1 MKKESEL
8 RRNFRVFCWCIK
20 LAWEMSKKAL
30 IGWIVI
36 CSLVALLPMLS
47 LLWQKDII
55 STISEYLLTGSGTFA
70 DVTGAILILGG
81 ILVLIGLSNRINT
94 EFIYLVIY
102 DYYYIGLSERFMDL
116 IQKIELKDLNR
127 KEVQDEYRYVRYRF
141 GELTSLMTNTF
152 TAITQVVSIASMV
165 LLALTYSTV
174 IFGVTVIYL
183 GVVLVINQKL
193 TGKRTYSY
201 VQDREFVRRTE
212 YFENIVMQPGVAK
225 ELRIFKN
232 ADRMLREWEA
242 AYEPIY
248 SRDKK
253 IAVWRN
259 LISFFCSMG
268 YYILIIVLLVYAVY
282 QVKAGSMKVDV
293 FLTLYGMTQSMSVVI
308 QRFSNIFHHF
318 KRNLYDMGRMKDF
331 METAPVAEDAEEAE
345 GAATECPVV
354 FEAKNLCFS
363 YDDKREVLHH
373 LNFQIRKGETIA
385 LVGLNG
391 SGKSTLVKLLV
402 ELYQPTQGELLF
414 EGKSYKKY
422 KKGQINQNIGMFFQ
436 DFALFHASLRENVG
450 YGDLKNIENREK
462 IMEALR
468 KGGGLKLVERMPE
481 GMETWL
487 LKKVKKGSVNLSGGE
502 QQKVAVSRAHMSD
515 KEVLIF
521 DEPASALDPIAEMEQ
536 FAAIQEKIHGRT
548 AVLISHRVGFARLA
562 DRIFVMD
569 HGNLE
574 EVGTHEELME
584 KDGIYAEFF
593 RSQAE
598 WYDVEKGEVA
608 S

>member
-1 MKKESEL
+1 MDSFFHYFKKRLEVFCRRHQRKRMRKESEL

-30 IGWIVI
+30 TGWIII

-55 STISEYLLTGSGTFA
+55 STISEYLLTGRGTFA
-70 DVTGAILILGG
+70 DVAGAILILGG

-141 GELTSLMTNTF
+141 GELTHLMTNTF
-152 TAITQVVSIASMV
+152 IAITQVVSIASMV
-165 LLALTYSTV
+165 LLALTYSTL

-259 LISFFCSMG
+259 LISFFCSVG
-268 YYILIIVLLVYAVY
+268 SYILIIILLVYAVY

-308 QRFSNIFHHF
+308 QGFSNTFHHF

-331 METAPVAEDAEEAE
+331 METAPVTEETE
-345 GAATECPVV
+345 G
-354 FEAKNLCFS
+354 
-363 YDDKREVLHH
+363 
-373 LNFQIRKGETIA
+373 
-385 LVGLNG
+385 
-391 SGKSTLVKLLV
+391 
-402 ELYQPTQGELLF
+402 
-414 EGKSYKKY
+414 
-422 KKGQINQNIGMFFQ
+422 
-436 DFALFHASLRENVG
+436 
-450 YGDLKNIENREK
+450 
-462 IMEALR
+462 
-468 KGGGLKLVERMPE
+468 
-481 GMETWL
+481 
-487 LKKVKKGSVNLSGGE
+487 
-502 QQKVAVSRAHMSD
+502 
-515 KEVLIF
+515 
-521 DEPASALDPIAEMEQ
+521 
-536 FAAIQEKIHGRT
+536 GRSIK
-548 AVLISHRVGFARLA
+548 A
-562 DRIFVMD
+562 
-569 HGNLE
+569 
-574 EVGTHEELME
+574 
-584 KDGIYAEFF
+584 
-593 RSQAE
+593 
-598 WYDVEKGEVA
+598 
-608 S
+608 

>member
-1 MKKESEL
+1 MEREKEWK
-8 RRNFRVFCWCIK
+8 RNVRVFGWCIR
-20 LAWEMSKKAL
+20 LAWEMNRKAL
-30 IGWIVI
+30 AGWTVV
-36 CSLVALLPMLS
+36 CTLVALLPMLS
-47 LLWQKDII
+47 LLWQKDILSRI
-55 STISEYLLTGSGTFA
+55 SGYLLSGTGSFGE
-70 DVTGAILILGG
+70 VTVSILVLGG
-81 ILVLIGLSNRINT
+81 ILVLIGLSNRINH
-94 EFIYLVIY
+94 ELLYFAVY
-102 DYYYIGLSERFMDL
+102 DYYYIGLSERFVDL

-127 KEVQDEYRYVRYRF
+127 KDVQDEYRYVRYRF
-141 GELTSLMTNTF
+141 GELTNLMANTF
-152 TAITQVVSIASMV
+152 GAITQVVSMASLV
-165 LLALTYSTV
+165 LMALTYSV
-174 IFGVTVIYL
+174 LIFGVTLVYL
-183 GVVLVINQKL
+183 VFVLVINQKF

-201 VQDREFVRRTE
+201 VQDRDFVRRTE

-242 AYEPIY
+242 AYEPIF

-253 IAVWRN
+253 IALWRN
-259 LISFFCSMG
+259 LISFFCSVG
-268 YYILIIVLLVYAVY
+268 YYILIVVLLVYSVY
-282 QVKAGSMKVDV
+282 QIQEGRMKVDV
-293 FLTLYGMTQSMSVVI
+293 FLTLYAMSQSMSGVI
-308 QRFSNIFHHF
+308 QRFSNTYHHV

-331 METAPVAEDAEEAE
+331 METAPVSEQKEETVAPN
-345 GAATECPVV
+345 ADCPVV
-354 FEAKNLCFS
+354 FEAKDLCFS

-402 ELYQPTQGELLF
+402 ELYQPTAGQLFFQGKPYQDF
-414 EGKSYKKY
+414 Q
-422 KKGQINQNIGMFFQ
+422 KGQINQSIGMFFQ

-450 YGDLKNIENREK
+450 YGDLKHIENREK
-462 IMEALR
+462 ITEALR
-468 KGGGLKLVERMPE
+468 KGGGLELLERLPE

-515 KEVLIF
+515 KDVLIF

-536 FAAIQEKIHGRT
+536 FAAIQEKIQGRT

-562 DRIFVMD
+562 DRIFVLD
-569 HGNLE
+569 HGNLA
-574 EVGTHEELME
+574 EVGTHDDLMRQN
-584 KDGIYAEFF
+584 GIYAEFF

-598 WYDVEKGEVA
+598 WYDVEKEAA

>member
-1 MKKESEL
+1 MVAVSLKK
-8 RRNFRVFCWCIK
+8 K
-20 LAWEMSKKAL
+20 
-30 IGWIVI
+30 
-36 CSLVALLPMLS
+36 
-47 LLWQKDII
+47 
-55 STISEYLLTGSGTFA
+55 
-70 DVTGAILILGG
+70 
-81 ILVLIGLSNRINT
+81 
-94 EFIYLVIY
+94 
-102 DYYYIGLSERFMDL
+102 
-116 IQKIELKDLNR
+116 
-127 KEVQDEYRYVRYRF
+127 
-141 GELTSLMTNTF
+141 
-152 TAITQVVSIASMV
+152 
-165 LLALTYSTV
+165 
-174 IFGVTVIYL
+174 
-183 GVVLVINQKL
+183 

-212 YFENIVMQPGVAK
+212 YFENIVMQSGVAK

-232 ADRMLREWEA
+232 ADRMLREWES

-259 LISFFCSMG
+259 LISFFCSVG
-268 YYILIIVLLVYAVY
+268 YYILIVVLLVYAVY
-282 QVKAGSMKVDV
+282 EVKAGTIKVDV
-293 FLTLYGMTQSMSVVI
+293 FLTLYGMAQSMSSVI
-308 QRFSNIFHHF
+308 QRFSNTFHHI
-318 KRNLYDMGRMKDF
+318 KRNLFDMGRMKDF
-331 METAPVAEDAEEAE
+331 METAPVSEEKE
-345 GAATECPVV
+345 KTEEVEADCPIV
-354 FEAKNLCFS
+354 FEAKDLCFS

-373 LNFQIRKGETIA
+373 LNFQIHQGETIA

-414 EGKSYKKY
+414 KGKSYKTYQRGK
-422 KKGQINQNIGMFFQ
+422 INQSIGMFFQ

-462 IMEALR
+462 ITEALR
-468 KGGGLKLVERMPE
+468 KGGGMKLLERLPE

-515 KEVLIF
+515 KDVLIF

-536 FAAIQEKIHGRT
+536 FSAIQEKIQGRT
-548 AVLISHRVGFARLA
+548 AILISHRVGFARLA

-569 HGNLE
+569 QGKLA

-584 KDGIYAEFF
+584 KHGIYSEFF
-593 RSQAE
+593 QSQAE
-598 WYDVEKGEVA
+598 WYDVKKEDAPDETE
-608 S
+608 